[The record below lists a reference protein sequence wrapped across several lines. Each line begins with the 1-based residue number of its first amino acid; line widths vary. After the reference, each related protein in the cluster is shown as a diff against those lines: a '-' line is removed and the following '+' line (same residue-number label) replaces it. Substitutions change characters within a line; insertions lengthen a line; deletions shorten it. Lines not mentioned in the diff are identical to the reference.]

1 MTSHNSIDID
11 ILTKQL
17 VGRIYAETDISKF
30 RYDMLN
36 YEQDLQKLLKQ
47 KYYVTI
53 NFCGTNSLLVFTKF
67 HDKFYSFTIER
78 QTLSYNF
85 SKVDFSKTKI
95 NLVNLS
101 LDDQIYN
108 GTIFEGILIKRH
120 NLDDLYIISDVYKF
134 CGKDVSKEKINF
146 KLLNIIGYLKNNYDK
161 NLTSNSIELA
171 VNKLFELNEF
181 DKFYKEILPKTK
193 NLKYRGVCFYPEV
206 SDTKLIFN
214 NTQDN
219 FKQNNNQFRE
229 NNNNQ
234 HNNQHNN
241 QYNQKS
247 FHKDINNNN
256 NNKDDIIQKNQNP
269 FHRENN
275 NNLKDKDNLKDNL
288 KDKQNNYS
296 DQQQKSEKNTK
307 YINTSEEDV
316 IVVLEMKITDNP
328 DVYKLFSVQK
338 QIIDKKTVLKK
349 ISMGIAHIKGI
360 DMSHRIKNIFN
371 NNQLN
376 NKKSVLMNC
385 KFNNDNSKWE
395 PIDINTANKIPSY
408 IDDIEN
414 KLAIIEDSDD
424 D

>member
-17 VGRIYAETDISKF
+17 VGRVYAETDISKF

-67 HDKFYSFTIER
+67 HDKFYSFTIDR

-108 GTIFEGILIKRH
+108 GTIFEGILIKRY

-161 NLTSNSIELA
+161 NLTSNSVELA
-171 VNKLFELNEF
+171 VNKLFQLNEF

-193 NLKYRGVCFYPEV
+193 NLKYRGICFYPEV

-214 NTQDN
+214 NVQEN
-219 FKQNNNQFRE
+219 FKQNNQFRE
-229 NNNNQ
+229 NINHNNNA
-234 HNNQHNN
+234 
-241 QYNQKS
+241 KS
-247 FHKDINNNN
+247 FHREDNIIKDDK
-256 NNKDDIIQKNQNP
+256 NKDDKI
-269 FHRENN
+269 
-275 NNLKDKDNLKDNL
+275 
-288 KDKQNNYS
+288 QNNFY
-296 DQQQKSEKNTK
+296 DKQQKSEKNTK
-307 YINTSEEDV
+307 YINTTDED
-316 IVVLEMKITDNP
+316 IIFVLEMKITDNP

-360 DMSHRIKNIFN
+360 DVSHRMKNIFN
-371 NNQLN
+371 NSQPS

-385 KFNNDNSKWE
+385 KFNNDNSKWD
-395 PIDINTANKIPSY
+395 PIDINTTNKIPSY

>member
-1 MTSHNSIDID
+1 MTTHKSTDID

-17 VGRIYAETDISKF
+17 VGRVYAETDISKF

-67 HDKFYSFTIER
+67 HDKFYSFTIDR

-161 NLTSNSIELA
+161 DLTSNSIELA
-171 VNKLFELNEF
+171 VNKLFQLNEF

-193 NLKYRGVCFYPEV
+193 NLKYRGICFYPDV

-214 NTQDN
+214 NVQDN
-219 FKQNNNQFRE
+219 FKQNNQFRE
-229 NNNNQ
+229 NINHNNNA
-234 HNNQHNN
+234 
-241 QYNQKS
+241 KS
-247 FHKDINNNN
+247 FHREDNNIKDDRIQKNSKTFHKEDNNKEDNN
-256 NNKDDIIQKNQNP
+256 KEDNNKEDNNKDDKIKNN
-269 FHRENN
+269 FS
-275 NNLKDKDNLKDNL
+275 
-288 KDKQNNYS
+288 DKQP
-296 DQQQKSEKNTK
+296 KSEKNTK
-307 YINTSEEDV
+307 YINTSDEDV
-316 IVVLEMKITDNP
+316 IAVLEMKITDNP

-338 QIIDKKTVLKK
+338 QIIDKKIVLKK

-371 NNQLN
+371 SSQLN
-376 NKKSVLMNC
+376 NKKSILMNC

-395 PIDINTANKIPSY
+395 PIDINTSNKIPSY

-414 KLAIIEDSDD
+414 KLAIIEDSEDD
-424 D
+424 

>member
-17 VGRIYAETDISKF
+17 VGRVYAETDISKF

-67 HDKFYSFTIER
+67 HDKFYSFTIDR

-171 VNKLFELNEF
+171 VNKLFQLNEF

-193 NLKYRGVCFYPEV
+193 NLKYRGICFYPEV

-214 NTQDN
+214 NVQEN
-219 FKQNNNQFRE
+219 FKQNNHSNNTKSFHREDNSIIVDKIQKNVKSLHKE
-229 NNNNQ
+229 NNNIIDDKIQ
-234 HNNQHNN
+234 NNF
-241 QYNQKS
+241 S
-247 FHKDINNNN
+247 
-256 NNKDDIIQKNQNP
+256 
-269 FHRENN
+269 
-275 NNLKDKDNLKDNL
+275 
-288 KDKQNNYS
+288 DKQ
-296 DQQQKSEKNTK
+296 QRSEKNTK
-307 YINTSEEDV
+307 YINTTDEDV
-316 IVVLEMKITDNP
+316 TAVLEMKITDNP

-338 QIIDKKTVLKK
+338 QVIDKKTVLKK

-371 NNQLN
+371 SQLS

-414 KLAIIEDSDD
+414 KLAIIEDSEDD
-424 D
+424 

>member
-1 MTSHNSIDID
+1 MTTHKSTDID

-17 VGRIYAETDISKF
+17 VGRVYAETDISKF

-67 HDKFYSFTIER
+67 HDKFYSFTIDR

-161 NLTSNSIELA
+161 DLTSNSIELA
-171 VNKLFELNEF
+171 VNKLFQLNEF

-193 NLKYRGVCFYPEV
+193 NLKYRGICFYPDV

-214 NTQDN
+214 NVQDN
-219 FKQNNNQFRE
+219 FKQNNQFRE
-229 NNNNQ
+229 NINHNNNA
-234 HNNQHNN
+234 
-241 QYNQKS
+241 KS
-247 FHKDINNNN
+247 FHREDNNIKDDRIQKNSKTFHKEDNNKED
-256 NNKDDIIQKNQNP
+256 NNKDDKIKNN
-269 FHRENN
+269 FS
-275 NNLKDKDNLKDNL
+275 
-288 KDKQNNYS
+288 DKQP
-296 DQQQKSEKNTK
+296 KSEKNTK
-307 YINTSEEDV
+307 YINTSDEDV
-316 IVVLEMKITDNP
+316 IAVLEMKITDNP

-338 QIIDKKTVLKK
+338 QIIDKKIVLKK

-371 NNQLN
+371 SSQLN
-376 NKKSVLMNC
+376 NKKSILMNC

-395 PIDINTANKIPSY
+395 PIDINTSNKIPSY

-414 KLAIIEDSDD
+414 KLAIIEDSEDD
-424 D
+424 

>member
-1 MTSHNSIDID
+1 MTSHNSNDID

-17 VGRIYAETDISKF
+17 VGRVYAETDISKF

-67 HDKFYSFTIER
+67 HDKFYSFTIDR

-171 VNKLFELNEF
+171 VNKLFQLNEF

-193 NLKYRGVCFYPEV
+193 NLKYRGICFYPEV

-214 NTQDN
+214 NVQEN
-219 FKQNNNQFRE
+219 FKQNNHSNNIKPFHRE
-229 NNNNQ
+229 DNSIKDDKIQKNV
-234 HNNQHNN
+234 
-241 QYNQKS
+241 KS
-247 FHKDINNNN
+247 FHK
-256 NNKDDIIQKNQNP
+256 
-269 FHRENN
+269 ENN
-275 NNLKDKDNLKDNL
+275 NIINDKIQNNFS
-288 KDKQNNYS
+288 DKQ
-296 DQQQKSEKNTK
+296 QRSEKNIK
-307 YINTSEEDV
+307 YINTTDEDV
-316 IVVLEMKITDNP
+316 TAVLEMKITDNP

-338 QIIDKKTVLKK
+338 QVIDKKTVLKK

-371 NNQLN
+371 SQLS

-395 PIDINTANKIPSY
+395 PIDINTVNKIPSY

-414 KLAIIEDSDD
+414 KLAIIEDSEDD
-424 D
+424 

>member
-17 VGRIYAETDISKF
+17 VGRVYAETDISKF

-67 HDKFYSFTIER
+67 HDKFYSFTIDR

-108 GTIFEGILIKRH
+108 GTIFEGILIKRY

-161 NLTSNSIELA
+161 NLTSNSVELA
-171 VNKLFELNEF
+171 VNKLFQLNEF

-193 NLKYRGVCFYPEV
+193 NLKYRGICFYPEV

-214 NTQDN
+214 NVQEN
-219 FKQNNNQFRE
+219 FKQNNQFRE
-229 NNNNQ
+229 NINHNNNA
-234 HNNQHNN
+234 
-241 QYNQKS
+241 KS
-247 FHKDINNNN
+247 FHREDNIIKDDK
-256 NNKDDIIQKNQNP
+256 NKDDKN
-269 FHRENN
+269 
-275 NNLKDKDNLKDNL
+275 KDDKNKD
-288 KDKQNNYS
+288 DKIQNNFY
-296 DQQQKSEKNTK
+296 DKQQKSEKNTK
-307 YINTSEEDV
+307 YINTTDED
-316 IVVLEMKITDNP
+316 IIFVLEMKITDNP

-360 DMSHRIKNIFN
+360 DVSHRMKNIFN
-371 NNQLN
+371 NSQPS

-385 KFNNDNSKWE
+385 KFNNDNSKWD
-395 PIDINTANKIPSY
+395 PIDINTTNKIPSY